1 MSAMIKKKKNQI
13 VVVCKANTNMGGDYN
28 KGIIGIILSIRN
40 PNVDSLK
47 VKTTH

>member
-1 MSAMIKKKKNQI
+1 
-13 VVVCKANTNMGGDYN
+13 MGGGYS